1 HDQAYLGAADALI
14 LLLDPFMIPQARAQL
29 KNLPAAAVR
38 ASTETTIEVVGRI
51 TETLRT
57 SKAVSSKSLI
67 DIPVAV
73 AFAKM
78 DAFYFH
84 LGGNDCLQREP
95 ATREEPAYD
104 ERNGRLT
111 HEGVRG
117 LLHEWK
123 ADDIDGH
130 LRRNYRTFRYFAVS
144 ALGAPPDYENAAV
157 DPAGVV
163 PHRVDEPL
171 VWLLSQFRIVK
182 SREHQ

>member
-1 HDQAYLGAADALI
+1 STYLTSYLSFYDTAGEDLTSQAVTHDQAYLGAADALI

-38 ASTETTIEVVGRI
+38 ASTETTIEVRRRVP
-51 TETLRT
+51 ETLRT
-57 SKAVSSKSLI
+57 SKAGSWKSLI
-67 DIPVAV
+67 DIAVAA

-78 DAFYFH
+78 DAFYSH
-84 LGGNDCLQREP
+84 LGGNDFLQREP

-130 LRRNYRTFRYFAVS
+130 LRRNYRT
-144 ALGAPPDYENAAV
+144 
-157 DPAGVV
+157 
-163 PHRVDEPL
+163 
-171 VWLLSQFRIVK
+171 
-182 SREHQ
+182 